1 MSVGSFAAAQI
12 VRALPR
18 ARISRAVGNLCER
31 TLPRPVSRLVS
42 DAYCRVYSVDMSEVE
57 HRSSPYPSFD
67 AFFTRPLRNGARP
80 ISEDPLVSP
89 ADGVLS
95 ATGPVD
101 GGSRIFVK
109 GNPYDVGELVGDHR
123 EASRYAGGCYAV
135 VYLSPRDYHRVH
147 CPVDGRLTLVRSL
160 AGDFLPVNSI
170 GERHFPRLLVR
181 NHRVAL
187 AIDTETMGRV
197 TVVMVGAVVV
207 GRISISVLPN
217 PKVPPGIHQ
226 IEPTVALS
234 RGAEMG
240 MFHLG
245 STAVVL
251 VEPPTTI
258 SRPEGPIRYGQ
269 SLLKSP

>member
-1 MSVGSFAAAQI
+1 MSVGSFAAAQF

-18 ARISRAVGNLCER
+18 ARISRAVGNLCDR
-31 TLPRPVSRLVS
+31 TLPRPVSRVLA
-42 DAYCRVYSVDMSEVE
+42 DAYCRAFRVDMTDVE
-57 HRSSPYPSFD
+57 QRSSPYPSFD
-67 AFFTRPLRNGARP
+67 AFFTRPLCSGARP
-80 ISEDPLVSP
+80 ISDAPLVAPS
-89 ADGVLS
+89 DGVLT
-95 ATGPVD
+95 AIGPVD

-123 EASRYAGGCYAV
+123 EAPRYAGGSYAV

-147 CPVDGRLTLVRSL
+147 SPVDGHLTLVRSMP
-160 AGDFLPVNSI
+160 GDFLPVNSI

-187 AIDTETMGRV
+187 AIDTEGMGRV
-197 TVVMVGAVVV
+197 SVVMVGAVIV
-207 GRISISVLPN
+207 GRITVSVLPN
-217 PKVPPGIHQ
+217 PTVPPGVHEIAPS
-226 IEPTVALS
+226 IALS
-234 RGAEMG
+234 RGDELG

-251 VEPPTTI
+251 VEPGTTI